1 MVAFLRPAED
11 AARIRRARVLS
22 AFLILLALSLVFS
35 ETTSASAQDPPPIE
49 SHRDSTLTLTPLR
62 MNDSTAVY
70 LAPTLEVSAR
80 RRRRQEIL
88 DREGGFASVILRS
101 SWAGGLESAASVL
114 SDAVGVTVKESG
126 GLGSYSSASIRGC
139 TSAQSPVFL
148 DGVPLA
154 GPANGSVNLTDLPL
168 ESLQR
173 IEVYRGAAPLVL
185 GGAGLGGAIHL
196 VSAKG
201 PEESWTRTT
210 AGSYG
215 TYEIQAGSSQRTG
228 NWTLL
233 GRGRYLES
241 NGNFSYQFDNRTPY
255 NPRDDFEAVRRNNDV
270 TAGGGMLSAYRAG
283 DRWDLQIS
291 ELLDGREYGLPGRDL
306 QAKDARSSSFTHHLR
321 AALISSRARSG
332 RLRKLELFHR
342 IDQQGF
348 DDRNGELGL
357 VREQRRD
364 LTQSVGLNA
373 LGSLSR
379 HGRDIW
385 RLETRWARLQSK
397 RLWPSEEKGAPQTRL
412 TLAAALQP
420 EFRAFDQRLSL
431 SPGARIEY
439 HHDRF
444 HGVPPLGNY
453 GLPNGPREFA
463 DTWAH
468 TYQLGL
474 RYLLGE
480 HLILKSNLGEYQRVP
495 TLIERFGNRGGVIGN
510 PDLVPEVGTN
520 RDLGL
525 VFTQHAASRR
535 LMISVFHNDSSE
547 LITFVRN
554 SQRTATAQ
562 NIGAAEIK
570 GVEADLQLSRLG
582 PLTLGFNGTWLETR
596 DRSDNA
602 TFQGQPLPGR
612 PGYQLRARVAI
623 EHGFWRVGY
632 EFSAMGNNTLD
643 RNGREKIPSRAL
655 HEIWTRLHVLG
666 VNLDARVENLTDNRQ
681 LFDLYGWPLPGR
693 RFLLSLGIGG
703 KHEAS

>member
-1 MVAFLRPAED
+1 MVALVRPAED

-22 AFLILLALSLVFS
+22 AFFILLSVSLFVS
-35 ETTSASAQDPPPIE
+35 RTTPAYASDPSPGKSPP
-49 SHRDSTLTLTPLR
+49 DSTLILTPLR
-62 MNDSTAVY
+62 MDDSTAVY
-70 LAPTLEVSAR
+70 LAPTMEVSAR
-80 RRRRQEIL
+80 KRRRQEIL

-101 SWAGGLESAASVL
+101 SWSGGLESAASVL
-114 SDAVGVTVKESG
+114 SDAVGVTVRESG
-126 GLGSYSSASIRGC
+126 GLGSYSSASIRGS
-139 TSAQSPVFL
+139 TAAQSPVFL

-154 GPANGSVNLTDLPL
+154 EPGSGSVNLSDIPL

-185 GGAGLGGAIHL
+185 GGPGLGGAIHL
-196 VSAKG
+196 VSARG
-201 PEESWTRTT
+201 PESSWTRTT
-210 AGSYG
+210 AGSYD
-215 TYEIQAGSSQRTG
+215 TYQVQAGSSKRLG
-228 NWTLL
+228 AWTLL
-233 GRGRYLES
+233 GRGRYLSS
-241 NGNFSYQFDNRTPY
+241 NGDFSYKFDNRTPY

-270 TAGGGMLSAYRAG
+270 SAGGGMLSAYRAG

-306 QAKDARSSSFTHHLR
+306 QAKDARSSTLTHHFR
-321 AALISSRARSG
+321 AALISSRARSS
-332 RLRKLELFHR
+332 RLRKLELYHR

-348 DDRNGELGL
+348 DDKNGELSL
-357 VREQRRD
+357 VREERRD
-364 LTQSVGLNA
+364 LTQSMGVNA
-373 LGSLSR
+373 LGSLTER
-379 HGRDIW
+379 GRDSW
-385 RLETRWARLQSK
+385 RLETRWARLQSR
-397 RLWPSEEKGAPQTRL
+397 RLWPTKEKGAPQTRL
-412 TLAAALQP
+412 TLAAALEP
-420 EFRAFDQRLSL
+420 EFRAFDERLSL

-453 GLPNGPREFA
+453 DLPNGPRESA

-468 TYQLGL
+468 TYQLDL
-474 RYLLGE
+474 RYLIGE
-480 HLILKSNLGEYQRVP
+480 HLILKGNLGEYERVP

-525 VFTQHAASRR
+525 VLTQHAASRR
-535 LMISVFHNDSSE
+535 LMLSIFHNDSSQ

-582 PLTLGFNGTWLETR
+582 PLTLGFNGTWLRTR

-612 PGYQLRARVAI
+612 PGYQLRARAAI
-623 EHGFWRVGY
+623 SHGIWSAGY
-632 EFSAMGNNTLD
+632 EFTAMGDNTLD
-643 RNGREKIPSRAL
+643 RNGREKIPSRSL
-655 HEIWTRLHVLG
+655 HGIWIRLHVLR
-666 VNLDARVENLTDNRQ
+666 VKLDARVENLSDNRQ

-703 KHEAS
+703 KDDAS